1 MSSEIDKL
9 QQQIA
14 VLQRKLSREQLARVA
29 AEAMLNNY
37 SRDAYLANQN
47 LRKALNETRAI
58 YQHLLTQLPEDKAA
72 NSNAAMKT
80 DTHGSGMVDRMTLL
94 SQLAAGIAHE
104 INNPIGFIKSNC
116 EIQGHMLK
124 DVFDAW
130 DELKSQVQA
139 QDSELQ
145 DLPRDL
151 EIKYMLQ
158 DVREMLNDIQHS
170 SLEGANRI
178 AEIVS
183 SLQIFSSPVTVEKR
197 WEEIDDLLQFCVED
211 IIRKLPDAVSLEILP
226 TLTHEGVEVNRKQI
240 KRIIES
246 LIENAIDACGKKG
259 AVTLAT
265 AILPGALKIFIKD
278 NGEGIKP
285 EHQPLIFTPFF
296 TTKPPGSGT
305 GLGLSVAQAL
315 MESHN
320 GWIDIESNEGAGT
333 TVTLNFPLS

>member
-211 IIRKLPDAVSLEILP
+211 IIRKLPDAVSLEIMP

-265 AILPGALKIFIKD
+265 AILPGALKIFVKD

-285 EHQPLIFTPFF
+285 EHLPLIFTPFF

>member
-1 MSSEIDKL
+1 MSSEISKL

-29 AEAMLNNY
+29 AEDMLNNY

-47 LRKALNETRAI
+47 LRRALSETRAI
-58 YQHLLTQLPEDKAA
+58 YQHLLTHLPEEKAA
-72 NSNAAMKT
+72 KL
-80 DTHGSGMVDRMTLL
+80 DTAPKAEFHVSGMVDRMTLL

-124 DVFDAW
+124 DLFEAW
-130 DELKSQVQA
+130 DELKSEIGQS
-139 QDSELQ
+139 DSELK
-145 DLPRDL
+145 DLPHDL
-151 EIKYMLQ
+151 ELKYMLQ
-158 DVREMLNDIQHS
+158 DVREMLDDIQQS
-170 SLEGANRI
+170 SLEGASRI

-197 WEEIDDLLQFCVED
+197 WEEIDDLLQYCVED
-211 IIRKLPDAVSLEILP
+211 IIHKLPASISLEIMP
-226 TLTHEGVEVNRKQI
+226 TLTHEGIEVNRKQI
-240 KRIIES
+240 KRVIES
-246 LIENAIDACGKKG
+246 LIENAVDACGKKG
-259 AVTLAT
+259 AITVAT
-265 AILPGALKIFIKD
+265 AIMPGALKIYIKD

-285 EHQPLIFTPFF
+285 EHKPLIFTPFF
-296 TTKPPGSGT
+296 TTKPPGGGT

-315 MESHN
+315 MESHT
-320 GWIDIESNEGAGT
+320 GWINIDSTEGVGT

>member
-1 MSSEIDKL
+1 MSSEISML

-14 VLQRKLSREQLARVA
+14 LLQRKLSREQLARVA
-29 AEAMLNNY
+29 AEDMLNNY

-47 LRKALNETRAI
+47 LRKALSETRAI
-58 YQHLLTQLPEDKAA
+58 YQHLLTHLPEDQTGKLDLANKAEA
-72 NSNAAMKT
+72 
-80 DTHGSGMVDRMTLL
+80 HGSGMVDRMTLL

-116 EIQGHMLK
+116 EIQGHMIK

-130 DELKSQVQA
+130 DELKSKIEGSE
-139 QDSELQ
+139 SELAE
-145 DLPRDL
+145 LPHDL
-151 EIKYMLQ
+151 ELKYMLQ
-158 DVREMLNDIQHS
+158 DVREMLEDIQRS

-183 SLQIFSSPVTVEKR
+183 SLQIFSSPITVEKR
-197 WEEIDDLLQFCVED
+197 WEEIDDLLQYSVED
-211 IIRKLPDAVSLEILP
+211 FIRKLPDSVSLEILP
-226 TLTHEGVEVNRKQI
+226 TLTHEGIEVNRKQI

-246 LIENAIDACGKKG
+246 LLENAVDACGRKG
-259 AVTLAT
+259 AITLAT
-265 AILPGALKIFIKD
+265 AILPGALKIFIRD

-285 EHQPLIFTPFF
+285 EHLPLIFTPFF
-296 TTKPPGSGT
+296 TTRPPGSGT

-320 GWIDIESNEGAGT
+320 GWIDVESTEGTGT
-333 TVTLNFPLS
+333 TVTLNFPLT